1 MTAVFQFG
9 VLLLLLGCVQC
20 QEQIFNDNSLMV
32 ETYGRDMQKINDP
45 LFACNIC
52 KKILQKI
59 FDSIGKQLSKD
70 KVDTAINKVCQKLK
84 LINAPCMKF
93 VKKYKDKLVRAI
105 TSEKNAPAACKRLK
119 LCKKTSI
126 YSP

>member
-1 MTAVFQFG
+1 MTSVFQFG

-32 ETYGRDMQKINDP
+32 ETYGRDVQKINDP
-45 LFACNIC
+45 LFGCNIC

-70 KVDTAINKVCQKLK
+70 KVDMAINKVCH
-84 LINAPCMKF
+84 KF
-93 VKKYKDKLVRAI
+93 EPRDCVGFIKKYRDKLVRAI
-105 TSEKNAPAACKRLK
+105 MSEKNAPAVCKLLK
-119 LCKKTSI
+119 VC
-126 YSP
+126 